1 MAYILLTFCDT
12 SLHVYGTTVAAY
24 DTVVRL
30 SVVTYCT
37 AVPLPPQ
44 LLCFKPLTAYTRA
57 LRKHCRE

>member
-37 AVPLPPQ
+37 GATATTAAVFQ
-44 LLCFKPLTAYTRA
+44 TT
-57 LRKHCRE
+57 HGVHTGST